1 MFVSFKDNNVGDATC
16 TTIYI
21 VKEKKEYE
29 KDRRKNN
36 NK

>member
-16 TTIYI
+16 TTIYS
-21 VKEKKEYE
+21 KGKKDYE